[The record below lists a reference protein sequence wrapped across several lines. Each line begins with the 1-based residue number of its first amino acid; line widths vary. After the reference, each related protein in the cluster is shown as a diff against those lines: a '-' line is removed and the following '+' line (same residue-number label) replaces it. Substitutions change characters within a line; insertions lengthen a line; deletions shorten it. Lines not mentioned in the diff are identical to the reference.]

1 MPNYFPEWRLFRCFS
16 NFRSTNDVFPT
27 PFSTRMNFYQATGDK
42 FQWPVSRPTRW
53 GASMGPSILLRGLWR
68 KRKKKKSA
76 SSEGDTGRDNYSD
89 FSKLDNQSGIINSH
103 RETGRIIDS
112 VYQFVSARSATLFSS
127 LI

>member
-1 MPNYFPEWRLFRCFS
+1 MARIPA
-16 NFRSTNDVFPT
+16 DA
-27 PFSTRMNFYQATGDK
+27 MGGID
-42 FQWPVSRPTRW
+42 
-53 GASMGPSILLRGLWR
+53 GAVDSSPRVVAKKKEKNLLR
-68 KRKKKKSA
+68 A
-76 SSEGDTGRDNYSD
+76 DTGRDNYSD